1 MSTQLAFPFH
11 GLQLLKRNNS
21 EPPKLS
27 SIEKSLAEL
36 DSLLAEDQPV
46 PSSFIVAA
54 GEASNF
60 TESKNKEENPSNEEN
75 NRNNNTMRF
84 PVIRR
89 QNSKP
94 ERSRGDVEQKVPLI
108 RPRSSRDSEEV
119 KSICSG
125 ESILSKDGTVQSE
138 GLISNI
144 DQVRNSD
151 CHSSFSTIKHQALKT
166 VPSRRTTKSA
176 PTSRSAS
183 RDRGGRSFSRGPHRL
198 RGLSLEREIKRMI
211 IEISTAHS
219 HNFVSEAERPTVSTE
234 DILKD
239 LMKTTLSN
247 MIGSGRESANNV
259 DTENSLGSHSSRSD
273 LRDLVILL
281 EQESDYDGNCS
292 NFTNKVDQLEDQTI
306 LSNDASLEY
315 CQLLNPSSLTET
327 SSSNESTTGTTARST
342 DALKIPGL
350 DTDDEEV
357 DSREDIFA
365 GFPTYSGNVSLGK
378 LIAKH
383 KNNGKKTRDKINN
396 NYFIRTTPIFFAAD
410 NADVS
415 APDII
420 AKESDYCTKPEDGI
434 SSPQKTNSIVV
445 SSSTLSENDKFES
458 LEYERRQ
465 QPSQPM
471 TTTMKMCT
479 TSSSGVSEK
488 ILTPLTP
495 TKEGKL
501 WTQKNNSRTKLVDN
515 KHNLLFTLGE
525 SEDDEW
531 TSFGGSSSFFGET
544 YSPEKNIRKQ
554 TLDIEGKLNSPS
566 SVLGI
571 YNS

>member
-211 IEISTAHS
+211 IELSTAHS
-219 HNFVSEAERPTVSTE
+219 HSFVPEEERPTASTE
-234 DILKD
+234 DILND
-239 LMKTTLSN
+239 LLTTTLSN
-247 MIGSGRESANNV
+247 MTGNGSADEIANDVDLNESGCHSRSLSGSG
-259 DTENSLGSHSSRSD
+259 SD
-273 LRDLVILL
+273 LRDLSSLL
-281 EQESDYDGNCS
+281 DQESDDDESCS
-292 NFTNKVDQLEDQTI
+292 NSTDKVDQLEDQTI
-306 LSNDASLEY
+306 SSSDVSLEY
-315 CQLLNPSSLTET
+315 RQLSNASSLVQQ
-327 SSSNESTTGTTARST
+327 SSYDESTSETTARS
-342 DALKIPGL
+342 DPLKIPGL
-350 DTDDEEV
+350 ERRNSIDEEV

-365 GFPTYSGNVSLGK
+365 GLPTYSGNISMGK
-378 LIAKH
+378 LTAKDQ
-383 KNNGKKTRDKINN
+383 NIGKEMSDESTSMFVSRN
-396 NYFIRTTPIFFAAD
+396 FAD
-410 NADVS
+410 LS
-415 APDII
+415 PPDII
-420 AKESDYCTKPEDGI
+420 AEESDSYSE
-434 SSPQKTNSIVV
+434 SASPIFSDNSNN
-445 SSSTLSENDKFES
+445 SNSEFS
-458 LEYERRQ
+458 EYEGRQ
-465 QPSQPM
+465 QPPPPP
-471 TTTMKMCT
+471 TTTMKIQT
-479 TSSSGVSEK
+479 TFSGDKESEK
-488 ILTPLTP
+488 SL
-495 TKEGKL
+495 EED
-501 WTQKNNSRTKLVDN
+501 NNTKLVDDEN
-515 KHNLLFTLGE
+515 NPPFDLGE
-525 SEDDEW
+525 SEDYEDNSPFNLDESDDDDEW

-544 YSPEKNIRKQ
+544 FSPEKITRKQ
-554 TLDIEGKLNSPS
+554 ALDISEPNSPS
-566 SVLGI
+566 SVLGM
-571 YNS
+571 YTV